1 MVGPSRIWREA
12 PSRYRFLGNRCTV
25 CEEVYFPPRQIC
37 PKCRRAS
44 IGRMEPIQ
52 LSGNGEVVTYTVVY
66 DPAVGHELLTPYI
79 LAIVK
84 LDEGPRVT
92 SQIVGAGLSEIMIGS
107 RVKTVLRKLRE
118 EKGGGEDGGSGDG
131 SGVITYGYKF
141 VLDGQS

>member
-12 PSRYRFLGNRCTV
+12 PTRYRFLGNRCTV
-25 CEEVYFPPRQIC
+25 CGGVYLPPRWIC

-44 IGRMEPIQ
+44 IGKMEPIQ

-66 DPAVGHELLTPYI
+66 DPAVGYELLTPYV

-92 SQIVGAGLSEIMIGS
+92 SQIVGCDPKEVKIGS
-107 RVKTVLRKLRE
+107 RVRAVLRKLGE
-118 EKGGGEDGGSGDG
+118 ERGSTDTGDG

-141 VLDGQS
+141 ILERKN